1 MPMRR
6 NTETITLPEDP
17 QVFAE
22 ERVRA
27 DQNASVA
34 EVVYDAIQEKKLSAL
49 REALDAGIAELDA
62 GLGLESSVE
71 DFMAEIDRETGL
83 AP

>member
-1 MPMRR
+1 MSMPR
-6 NTETITLPEDP
+6 NTATITLPEDL

-27 DQNASVA
+27 GQNASVA
-34 EVVYDAIQEKKLSAL
+34 EVVYDAVQEKKLSAL
-49 REALDAGIAELDA
+49 REALDAGIAELNA
-62 GLGLESSVE
+62 GLGLEGSVE

>member
-1 MPMRR
+1 MRR
-6 NTETITLPEDP
+6 NTEPITLPEDL

-27 DQNASVA
+27 GQNASVA
-34 EVVYDAIQEKKLSAL
+34 EVVYDAVQEKKLSAL
-49 REALDAGIAELDA
+49 REAVDAGIAELDA

-71 DFMAEIDRETGL
+71 DFIAEIDRETGL